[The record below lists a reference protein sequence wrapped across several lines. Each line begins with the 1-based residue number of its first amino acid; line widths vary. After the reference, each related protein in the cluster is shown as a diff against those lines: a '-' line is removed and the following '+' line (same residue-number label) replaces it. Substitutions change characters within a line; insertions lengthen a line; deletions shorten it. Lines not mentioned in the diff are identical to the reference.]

1 MVNKDPLKRFIKTQ
15 GRLKAFLY
23 LRVAILIRMVGTA
36 TIVFLVLFTQKKI
49 IIIPV
54 YMQITPW

>member
-1 MVNKDPLKRFIKTQ
+1 MVNKDPLKRFIKIQ

-23 LRVAILIRMVGTA
+23 LRVAILIRMVGTT

>member
-1 MVNKDPLKRFIKTQ
+1 MVNKDPLKQFIKTQ

-23 LRVAILIRMVGTA
+23 LRVAIFIRIVGTT
-36 TIVFLVLFTQKKI
+36 TIVFLELFTQKKI
-49 IIIPV
+49 IIIPA